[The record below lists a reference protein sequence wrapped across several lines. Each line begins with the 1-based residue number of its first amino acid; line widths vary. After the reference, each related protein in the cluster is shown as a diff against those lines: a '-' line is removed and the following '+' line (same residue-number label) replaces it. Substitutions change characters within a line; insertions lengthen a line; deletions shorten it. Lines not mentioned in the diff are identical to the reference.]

1 MVKSLKQQ
9 ALENVVI
16 GSGPNGILIS
26 NLLIKQGKKVL
37 LIEAG
42 DFEKESALLTR
53 DSYNFHTPS
62 KIPEGVHLVGGGST
76 QWLGRV
82 GEFYD
87 SDYLAHVNRG
97 QNWPIDKNEMSHYFK
112 KLYKLILSDD
122 ELDSDF
128 IRNEQVVSEF
138 KKILPNPF
146 ELRLFRFSNLEIFA
160 RLLDALLPKQ
170 EFQILTRSFCT
181 EIISDD
187 SGTYTLLIKND
198 LGTHTEIVAKR
209 VIIAGGTLQSTAL
222 LLRSEKL
229 TIPSREEV
237 LGNYLMEHFDGFI
250 GNLLVR
256 NQDTDLLSRMC
267 LDVKHQ
273 FGNKK
278 FGISFSLS
286 HHEILK
292 FGFPNLHFEIVP
304 YRKHYIYV
312 PSPLGSWIP
321 DLVRK
326 RIFFLERVLRYVLT
340 PFLKKYDE
348 LKGQRRFTIWMKG
361 EEFPNVLSTLRLST
375 QKDSFLNPKLE
386 YNHKVSEITSKMVR
400 EQIRHVRFHLESNGL
415 GKFLP
420 YRNLMNKRHTFYLKP
435 NWHPMGTCLMGDNP
449 LFSICDA
456 NLELHNNKNLYLL
469 NAGVF
474 PTGSNQNPTSM
485 VMALAFRLAEHLES
499 Q

>member
-1 MVKSLKQQ
+1 MSLKQQ

-26 NLLIKQGKKVL
+26 NLLIKQGKRVL
-37 LIEAG
+37 LVEAG
-42 DFEKESALLTR
+42 DFGKESALLTR
-53 DSYNFHTPS
+53 KSYNFLTPS

-87 SDYLAHVNRG
+87 SDYLAHANRT
-97 QNWPIDKNEMSHYFK
+97 QNWPINKKEMNQYFK
-112 KLYKLILSDD
+112 KLYSLLLNDD
-122 ELDSDF
+122 ELDIDF
-128 IRNEQVVSEF
+128 IKNEQVVSEF
-138 KKILPNPF
+138 QRILPSTF
-146 ELRLFRFSNLEIFA
+146 ALRIFRFSNLEIFA
-160 RLLDALLPKQ
+160 QLLNALLLKQ

-181 EIISDD
+181 EIINND
-187 SGTYTLLIKND
+187 SGTYTLLIKNE
-198 LGTHTEIVAKR
+198 LGTCTEIVAKR

-229 TIPSREEV
+229 TIPSREKV

-250 GNLLVR
+250 GDLLVR
-256 NQDTDLLSRMC
+256 KQDTDLLSRMC
-267 LDVKHQ
+267 LDDKHH
-273 FGNKK
+273 FENKK

-286 HHEILK
+286 HREIKKL
-292 FGFPNLHFEIVP
+292 GFPNLHFEIVP
-304 YRKHYIYV
+304 YKKHFIFE
-312 PSPLGSWIP
+312 PLAFGSWIP
-321 DLVRK
+321 DFIRK
-326 RIFFLERVLRYVLT
+326 RIFFLERVLRYAIT

-361 EEFPNVLSTLRLST
+361 EEFPNLDSTLRLSI
-375 QKDSFLNPKLE
+375 QMESFLNPKLE

-400 EQIRHVRFHLESNGL
+400 EEIQFVRSQLEINRL

-420 YRNLMNKRHTFYLKP
+420 YRSLMNKRHSFYLQP

-456 NLELHNNKNLYLL
+456 NLELHTNKNLFLL

-485 VMALAFRLAEHLES
+485 VMALAFRLAQHLES
-499 Q
+499 HK